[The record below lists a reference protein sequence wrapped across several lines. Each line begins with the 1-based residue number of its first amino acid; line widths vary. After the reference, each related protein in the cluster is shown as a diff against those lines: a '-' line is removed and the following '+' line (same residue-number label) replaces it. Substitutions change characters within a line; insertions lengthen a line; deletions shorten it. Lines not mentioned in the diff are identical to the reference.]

1 MKLTVNFV
9 RKQLEKLKP
18 IITGCSLAA
27 SRAGQTA
34 IGELISLPLRR
45 EERFEKIVFPE
56 FECGLI
62 TPEKQTDFDSAIL
75 YIHGG
80 GYVAGNLEY
89 ARGFGSVLAAETGMR
104 VFCPAYRLAPENKY
118 PAALRDCLSLYR
130 YITETM
136 EIPSEKLI
144 LCGESAG
151 GGLIYSICMKLKKME
166 KPLPAGIVAISPWTD
181 LTMSGES
188 YETNRSADPSMTKER
203 LEYFADCYVPEDI
216 SRKEPLISPL
226 YGELD
231 GMPPSL
237 IFSGGDEVMLDDA
250 VELDAKLLLSNCE
263 STHIIRPK
271 MWHAYVVYG
280 LDEIHEDMDEICRF
294 IKNCLETA
302 SPAGEASEQPGPSI
316 GTVYPGTGS
325 ARIT

>member
-18 IITGCSLAA
+18 VITGCSLAA

-34 IGELISLPLRR
+34 IGELISLPLRK
-45 EERFEKIVFPE
+45 EERFEKIVFPD

-62 TPEKQTDFDSAIL
+62 TPEKQTDSDSAIL

-89 ARGFGSVLAAETGMR
+89 ARGFGSVLAAETGIR

-118 PAALRDCLSLYR
+118 PAALRDCLFLYR
-130 YITETM
+130 YITETL
-136 EIPSEKLI
+136 EIPSRNLI

-151 GGLIYSICMKLKKME
+151 GGLIYSICMKLRKME

-181 LTMSGES
+181 LTMSGKS
-188 YETNRSADPSMTKER
+188 YEEKREVDPSMTKER

-216 SRKEPLISPL
+216 SRSESLISPV
-226 YGELD
+226 YGELND
-231 GMPPSL
+231 MPPSL

-250 VELDAKLLLSNCE
+250 VELNAKLLLSNCE

-271 MWHAYVVYG
+271 MWHAYIVYG
-280 LDEIHEDMDEICRF
+280 LDETHDDMEEICRF
-294 IKNCLETA
+294 IKKCLQTA
-302 SPAGEASEQPGPSI
+302 SPAGICSEPTRFSEDTANSEI
-316 GTVYPGTGS
+316 
-325 ARIT
+325 